1 MNNKFKLS
9 LVGTLVIL
17 MVMSLGSMLVAADK
31 ITYEEYLIKS
41 LNDEDVA
48 RRANAAQQ
56 LAQRNVTEAIQ
67 PLVQMLQNDKDF
79 RGRIV
84 AAVALMKLGDQSLV
98 PTLKDAYKNET
109 RKTVQT
115 VLAGVIKELQ
125 KQSVTEG

>member
-9 LVGTLVIL
+9 LVGTLVVL
-17 MVMSLGSMLVAADK
+17 MVLSFGSMLVAADK

-56 LAQRNVTEAIQ
+56 LAPRNVTEAIQ

-84 AAVALMKLGDQSLV
+84 AAVALMKLGDQTLI
-98 PTLKDAYKNET
+98 PTLKDAYQNET

-115 VLAGVIKELQ
+115 VLAGVIRELQ
-125 KQSVTEG
+125 KQAVTQG

>member
-17 MVMSLGSMLVAADK
+17 MVMSFGGMLVAADK

-56 LAQRNVTEAIQ
+56 LAQRNVTDAIQ
-67 PLVQMLQNDKDF
+67 PLVQMLQNDSDF

-84 AAVALMKLGDQSLV
+84 AAVALLKLGDQSLI
-98 PTLKDAYKNET
+98 PTLKEAQKNET

-115 VLAGVIKELQ
+115 VLAGVIRELQ
-125 KQSVTEG
+125 KQAGVQG